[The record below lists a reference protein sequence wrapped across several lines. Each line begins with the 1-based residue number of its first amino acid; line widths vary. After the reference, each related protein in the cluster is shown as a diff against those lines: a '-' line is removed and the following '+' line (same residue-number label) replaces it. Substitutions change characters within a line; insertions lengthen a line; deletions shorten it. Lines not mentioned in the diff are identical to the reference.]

1 MLPSQP
7 KASARHSAWPAGLL
21 VRHVALP
28 SDHGSWIF
36 LITPLLI
43 GLALG
48 GVRPASLLLV
58 AALLAAFLI
67 RQPVTLAVK
76 VYAGRRPKRE
86 LPAVLFWSGVYAL
99 AALAAFAG
107 LVALGD
113 GYLAW
118 LLLPALPVFAWYLAL
133 VMRRD
138 ERRQMLLE
146 ILASGVLAL
155 AAPAAFWV
163 GQGRVSST
171 GWLLWGLAWLEVAG
185 SILCAYLRLAQRVLN
200 QPPAW
205 RQAWAMGRLA
215 LYANLALLLLV
226 LGLAFGLITPRWLP
240 IAYLIQPL
248 EVLWGMAH
256 PAVGAK
262 PTAIGVRQLFIS
274 LAFTLAFILA
284 WRL

>member
-7 KASARHSAWPAGLL
+7 KTSARHSAWPAGFL

-48 GVRPASLLLV
+48 GLRPASLLLI
-58 AALLAAFLI
+58 AALLAAFLL

-76 VYAGRRPKRE
+76 VYAGRRPKRV
-86 LPAVLFWSGVYAL
+86 LPAVLFWSGVYSL
-99 AALAAFAG
+99 AGLAAFAG
-107 LVALGD
+107 LVTLGD

-118 LLLPALPVFAWYLAL
+118 LLLPALPVFAWYLVL
-133 VMRRD
+133 VGRRD

-163 GQGRVSST
+163 GQGRVSNM
-171 GWLLWGLAWLEVAG
+171 GWLLWGLAWLQVSG
-185 SILCAYLRLAQRVLN
+185 SILYAYLRLAQRVLN
-200 QPPAW
+200 QPPSW
-205 RQAWAMGRLA
+205 HQTWAMSRLA
-215 LYANLALLLLV
+215 LFANLALFLLS
-226 LGLAFGLITPRWLP
+226 LGLASGHITPRWLP
-240 IAYLIQPL
+240 IAFLIQPL
-248 EVLWGMAH
+248 EVLWGMTH

-262 PTAIGVRQLFIS
+262 PTAIGIRQLIIS

-284 WRL
+284 WSL